1 MSRLLFWILL
11 GWGAAIAYRVA
22 SRRRRPI
29 GERAPPGADAGG
41 SGGSSSG
48 EGEAM
53 VGCAQCGLNVPRSE
67 ALAAGARWYCSE
79 QHLRLGDAQR

>member
-22 SRRRRPI
+22 SRRRRV
-29 GERAPPGADAGG
+29 EREPPGAAAGG
-41 SGGSSSG
+41 SGASG
-48 EGEAM
+48 HGGEAM
-53 VGCAQCGLNVPRSE
+53 VGCAVCGLNVPRSE
-67 ALAAGARWYCSE
+67 ALADGARWYCSA